1 MPTDS
6 FELSIY
12 LLVGV
17 AVFLAVEVLYLT
29 IARRATYLRQV
40 NARLKLLHDS
50 ADSHDVL
57 LELRRRRSLSADGA
71 YVLPMVWFNRLVM
84 QSGAGL
90 GMGKL
95 LTAMGLLALVAFVAV
110 LVAYGSWAVACAAG
124 VGAGLLVPV
133 LALRMLRGRR
143 RRKFE
148 EQLPDAVDVMVRS
161 LRAGHPLPVAIA
173 MVGREMAD
181 PIGSEFGL
189 TADEMTYGLDLE
201 TAMGNMSQRVGL
213 DDLTLF
219 VVAVS
224 IQSRTGGNLSEILSN
239 LSQVI
244 RARFKMR
251 RRVRALSAEGRFSA
265 LALSVLPFLVFGAML
280 LLAPDFYGGIW
291 DEPITTQ
298 VLAGAGGV
306 MMIGNLIMY
315 RMVNFKM

>member
-1 MPTDS
+1 MPTTT

-12 LLVGV
+12 LMVGI
-17 AVFLAVEVLYLT
+17 AVFLAVEVLYVS

-40 NARLKLLHDS
+40 NARLKLLNDA

-71 YVLPMVWFNRLVM
+71 YVLPVIWFNRLVM
-84 QSGAGL
+84 QSGTGL
-90 GMGKL
+90 GIWKL
-95 LTAMGLLALVAFVAV
+95 LMIMGLLALVAFAAA
-110 LVAYGSWAVACAAG
+110 LVFHGGWAVAGAAAL
-124 VGAGLLVPV
+124 GAGLLLPL
-133 LALRMLRGRR
+133 LALRMLQGRR

-148 EQLPDAVDVMVRS
+148 EQLPDSVDVMVRS

-173 MVGREMAD
+173 MVSREMPD

-201 TAMGNMSQRVGL
+201 TAMSNMSQRVGL
-213 DDLTLF
+213 DDLTLV
-219 VVAVS
+219 VVAIS

-239 LSQVI
+239 LSYVI

-251 RRVRALSAEGRFSA
+251 RRVKSLSAEGRFSA
-265 LALSVLPFLVFGAML
+265 LALSVLPFLVFGAMQ

-291 DEPITTQ
+291 EEPITTQ
-298 VLAGAGGV
+298 ILSFAAGF
-306 MMIGNLIMY
+306 MMIGNVIMY
-315 RMVNFKM
+315 HMVNFKM